1 MFAQKSTS
9 STQSGNLKCG
19 QTGASSLHP
28 TRFKRDNFYFEGERF
43 LFPVRVILFT
53 LATASWQVFADTPSV
68 LQIST
73 AGEQQPASN
82 QSKLKVVSTVNLF
95 VTSFIWWLSE
105 TIRQLFVNCF
115 HSDPELPEGHWPVSR
130 PGWLAVNLSAA
141 SSNGLPTSQRKR
153 IFPCRPVVRPLCLRS
168 KLTLL

>member
-82 QSKLKVVSTVNLF
+82 QSKLKAVSTVNLF

-115 HSDPELPEGHWPVSR
+115 HSDRS
-130 PGWLAVNLSAA
+130 PGLGDWALAVNLSAA

-153 IFPCRPVVRPLCLRS
+153 IFPCRPVFRPLCLRS